1 MNNQRRNLG
10 LLTLGIML
18 VVILADQLLKIWVK
32 THFYLGE
39 EVRITEWFRLLF
51 IQNNGM
57 AFGMELGSK
66 YFLTS
71 FRVVAVVFLCYYIVR
86 CLRYQSRLRTG
97 YLVCL
102 ALVTAGAAGNIFDC
116 LFYGVIFN
124 NPMPPEVAQLFPYD
138 GGYAPFMQGQVVDML
153 YFPLVSFDWPT
164 WMPWV
169 GGSHFLFFQPVFNL
183 ADAAISVGMLVILFF
198 YARQLVWPEKSA
210 ADADS
215 SES

>member
-1 MNNQRRNLG
+1 MNVQRRNLG
-10 LLTLGIML
+10 LLTAGIML
-18 VVILADQLLKIWVK
+18 LVIVADQILKIWVK

-39 EVRITEWFRLLF
+39 EVRITDWFRLLF

-66 YFLTS
+66 YFLTT
-71 FRVVAVVFLCYYIVR
+71 FRVVAVVFLCFYVVR
-86 CLRYQSRLRTG
+86 CLRYLPTLKTG

-116 LFYGVIFN
+116 LFYGLVFN
-124 NPMPPEVAQLFPYD
+124 NPLPPEVAQMFPPD

-153 YFPLVSFDWPT
+153 YFPLVSFDWPA

-169 GGSHFLFFQPVFNL
+169 GGQHFLFFQPVFNL

-198 YARQLVWPEKSA
+198 YARQLVWPEKPT
-210 ADADS
+210 ADADN
-215 SES
+215 